1 MQSQNPRKDAG
12 VVDRDGLEIRCTLTG
27 TQGSNPC
34 LSAEKEQALA
44 LALFAYW
51 DFCNN
56 ALNDMRRCK
65 RWLADGYFVA
75 GYKVEAGGEGD
86 CGGSVGLEG

>member
-1 MQSQNPRKDAG
+1 
-12 VVDRDGLEIRCTLTG
+12 
-27 TQGSNPC
+27 
-34 LSAEKEQALA
+34 
-44 LALFAYW
+44 
-51 DFCNN
+51 
-56 ALNDMRRCK
+56 MRRCK